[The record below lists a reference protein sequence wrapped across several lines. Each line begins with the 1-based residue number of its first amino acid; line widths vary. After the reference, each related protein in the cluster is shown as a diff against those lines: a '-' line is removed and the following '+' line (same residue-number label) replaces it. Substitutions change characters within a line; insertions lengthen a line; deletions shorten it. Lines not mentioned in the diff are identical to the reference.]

1 MILTLA
7 CGAGVGAGLWLT
19 WTALRPAK
27 PDLAALLSALSP
39 NPPTPAPTAAAAG
52 QADGWAARAGRP
64 LAARLDPFR
73 LLPQAIRRDLVVM
86 DRDPTS
92 HLAEK
97 ITSGLVGLAL
107 PPLLSGLL
115 ALAGIGL
122 PLALPAVAAFA
133 VAAGLFLGPD
143 IAVRA
148 DAARRRRELRH
159 AFSAFLD
166 LTVIA
171 MAGGAGLEQAVTD
184 AAATGTGD
192 AFTALRATVDHAALT
207 RAPIWEPLTALGERY
222 DIPDIV
228 QTAGAMHLAGGEGA
242 RIRASLAAKADT
254 IRLHDL
260 SDADADAA
268 AATERMSLPVVLL
281 TGGFLIMIAYPAVS
295 RVLSGL

>member
-1 MILTLA
+1 MIVTVVCGA
-7 CGAGVGAGLWLT
+7 GAGVGLWLA
-19 WTALRPAK
+19 WTGLRPTR
-27 PDLAALLSALSP
+27 PDLADLLAAL
-39 NPPTPAPTAAAAG
+39 TPHPAAPKPAAVRAG
-52 QADGWAARAGRP
+52 QSGGWAARAGRP
-64 LAARLDPFR
+64 LAARLHPPR
-73 LLPQAIRRDLVVM
+73 LLPRAIRRDLDVL
-86 DRDPTS
+86 DRDPAS

-107 PPLLSGLL
+107 PPLLTGLL
-115 ALAGIGL
+115 ALVGIGL

-148 DAARRRRELRH
+148 DAARRRRALRH

-171 MAGGAGLEQAVTD
+171 MAGGAGLEQAITD
-184 AAATGTGD
+184 AAATGTGEEF
-192 AFTALRATVDHAALT
+192 AALRAAVDHAALT
-207 RAPIWEPLTALGERY
+207 RTPIWEPLAALGERY
-222 DIPDIV
+222 TIPDIV

-260 SDADADAA
+260 ADADADAA

-281 TGGFLIMIAYPAVS
+281 TAGFLIMIAFPAVS